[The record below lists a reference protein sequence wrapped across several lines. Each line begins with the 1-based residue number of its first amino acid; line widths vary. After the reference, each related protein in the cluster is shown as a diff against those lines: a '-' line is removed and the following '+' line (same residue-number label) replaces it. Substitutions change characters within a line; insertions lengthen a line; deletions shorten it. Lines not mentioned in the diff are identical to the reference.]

1 MHKSINL
8 NGIKNKMAGTSSP
21 IVLDM
26 TQLLLL
32 GKVEYGGGPI
42 FKVAIRYVIWLP
54 TSEIHWAHPD
64 ISLPF
69 RAGGQRL
76 KNFRFSRNS
85 IAARVFFAGLLRTQF

>member
-42 FKVAIRYVIWLP
+42 FKVAIRYVNL
-54 TSEIHWAHPD
+54 APD
-64 ISLPF
+64 LRNHQKKPKKRITQS
-69 RAGGQRL
+69 
-76 KNFRFSRNS
+76 RFTK
-85 IAARVFFAGLLRTQF
+85 FFE

>member
-1 MHKSINL
+1 MYKSTNL

-42 FKVAIRYVIWLP
+42 FKVAIRYVNL
-54 TSEIHWAHPD
+54 APD
-64 ISLPF
+64 
-69 RAGGQRL
+69 L
-76 KNFRFSRNS
+76 KKSPKKAQKTDHS
-85 IAARVFFAGLLRTQF
+85 IAIY